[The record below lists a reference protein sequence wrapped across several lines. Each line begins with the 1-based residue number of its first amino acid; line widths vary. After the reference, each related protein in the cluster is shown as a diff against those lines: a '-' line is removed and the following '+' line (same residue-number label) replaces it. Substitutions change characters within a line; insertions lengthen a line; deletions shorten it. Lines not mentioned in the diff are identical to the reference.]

1 MTASMRRAHW
11 SMAPLMSSWQW
22 RAEAV
27 GCPGPTRFLD
37 ALENIFY
44 SSRKISD
51 DLFYQLSNF
60 KTIRSLDAPSR
71 RACFKKNSSLHI
83 WPKMF
88 RTTFLGILPPN
99 LQFYPSKILMTFFSP
114 PLFTI
119 SYPCAFDRLPRI
131 SCSLTPN
138 FRHINLLTIVFL
150 GFYLNYIFS
159 LENSDDLFLVITIF
173 TIYALPYFHVLQI
186 MTPIPNFCT
195 LYTPL
200 YTHPH
205 AVFTFLHLAL
215 CSRNS

>member
-1 MTASMRRAHW
+1 MTSGVQR
-11 SMAPLMSSWQW
+11 L
-22 RAEAV
+22 
-27 GCPGPTRFLD
+27 LD
-37 ALENIFY
+37 ARGQRGSWMPSKIF
-44 SSRKISD
+44 SIHHAKFQTTF
-51 DLFYQLSNF
+51 FYQLSNF

-150 GFYLNYIFS
+150 GFYLNYIF
-159 LENSDDLFLVITIF
+159 F
-173 TIYALPYFHVLQI
+173 
-186 MTPIPNFCT
+186 
-195 LYTPL
+195 
-200 YTHPH
+200 
-205 AVFTFLHLAL
+205 
-215 CSRNS
+215 SRKF